1 VSKAQLIEAVT
12 EACGADAAKP
22 MATQK
27 KAEAVVYAAAKL
39 EGKRWLPTPL
49 RREVKAQQGE

>member
-1 VSKAQLIEAVT
+1 
-12 EACGADAAKP
+12 

-27 KAEAVVYAAAKL
+27 KAEAVAYGAAKL

-49 RREVKAQQGE
+49 RREVKAQPAA